1 MSPRTGRP
9 KSDNPKGDFVGVRL
23 DKLTVEK
30 LDEVVKLKS
39 PIVRKSFEKELS
51 LFIRTQKNRIT
62 GAILADEPEI
72 L

>member
-30 LDEVVKLKS
+30 LDEVVKLK
-39 PIVRKSFEKELS
+39 KSNRSEIIREGIELIYS
-51 LFIRTQKNRIT
+51 DTKK
-62 GAILADEPEI
+62 
-72 L
+72 

>member
-30 LDEVVKLKS
+30 LDEVVKLK
-39 PIVRKSFEKELS
+39 KSNRTEIIREGIELIYS
-51 LFIRTQKNRIT
+51 DTKK
-62 GAILADEPEI
+62 
-72 L
+72 

>member
-30 LDEVVKLKS
+30 LDEVVKLK
-39 PIVRKSFEKELS
+39 KSNRSEIIREGIELIYS
-51 LFIRTQKNRIT
+51 DTKNRIT